1 MTGWNELFSAIRA
14 GHLAPYLGPG
24 MTAMALE
31 LQKLPQ
37 KVDIAQ
43 EGVLGSRVPASTH
56 ELAAF
61 FNSNVALPRRARG
74 NPWASAQYIESNKH
88 RATLI
93 ALMDRAFSAPVAPSP
108 LHFALVACAPRMI
121 VDTWY
126 DGIVRLALTST
137 AATDWG
143 EIQGTPRAG
152 VGETSWYR
160 AYDAEGDGVPVDR
173 AQGWKTLL
181 YKPHGAVSPAHHY
194 LVADSDYVEV
204 LTEIDIQTPIPDI
217 VRQSRKDMGFLFL
230 GCRFDDQM
238 LRSYA
243 RQILKR
249 SAGPHYAIMA
259 DGGLTRNEER
269 FLQDM
274 QISILDLPLVAP
286 DYVGYCA

>member
-1 MTGWNELFSAIRA
+1 
-14 GHLAPYLGPG
+14 
-24 MTAMALE
+24 
-31 LQKLPQ
+31 
-37 KVDIAQ
+37 
-43 EGVLGSRVPASTH
+43 
-56 ELAAF
+56 
-61 FNSNVALPRRARG
+61 
-74 NPWASAQYIESNKH
+74 
-88 RATLI
+88 
-93 ALMDRAFSAPVAPSP
+93 MDRAFSAPVAPSP

-249 SAGPHYAIMA
+249 SAGAALRHHGRWRINQERRTLLARYADFHSRSAI
-259 DGGLTRNEER
+259 GGSGLRRLLRLIAGVLPTGFSTRNQYR
-269 FLQDM
+269 RRRVF
-274 QISILDLPLVAP
+274 
-286 DYVGYCA
+286 